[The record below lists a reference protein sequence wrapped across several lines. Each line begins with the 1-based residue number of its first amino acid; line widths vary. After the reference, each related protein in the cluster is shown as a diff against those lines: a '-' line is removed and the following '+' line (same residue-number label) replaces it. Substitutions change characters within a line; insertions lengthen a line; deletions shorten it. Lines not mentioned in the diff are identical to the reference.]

1 MKKLIKKLLYTLLI
15 SLFSAGIG
23 LAADMDSQALTLVKL
38 DDQWS
43 AAAVKKDTD
52 LVVSF
57 YTDDA
62 TVYPPND
69 IIGTGHDGAKKIWGA
84 MLSDPSLTISWK
96 AQHGEIASS
105 GDIGYTSGT
114 YELSMKGPDGKPIN
128 DKGKFLC
135 VWKKQSDGKWKALRD
150 MWNSDLK

>member
-84 MLSDPSLTISWK
+84 SYLIQALLFHGKHSMLK
-96 AQHGEIASS
+96 
-105 GDIGYTSGT
+105 
-114 YELSMKGPDGKPIN
+114 
-128 DKGKFLC
+128 
-135 VWKKQSDGKWKALRD
+135 
-150 MWNSDLK
+150 